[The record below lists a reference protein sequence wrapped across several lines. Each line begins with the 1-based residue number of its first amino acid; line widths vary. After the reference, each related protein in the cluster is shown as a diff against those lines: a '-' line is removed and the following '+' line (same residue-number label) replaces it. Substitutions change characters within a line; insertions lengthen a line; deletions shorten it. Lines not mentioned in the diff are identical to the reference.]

1 MLRNCNVIGSTC
13 GKGTCWEY
21 NMKFESFVKA
31 ADSIVKPWRN
41 VSCFQA
47 ESMYINVHKSAG
59 NMVTLLDLL
68 HLVLKMTVKFVV
80 QCVTVTVITIILLLM
95 HLACHLV
102 KKNHHLSKPAN
113 ITMWGKSSQ
122 QCSTRSTEHTT
133 TAEESLLFASY
144 YVHKVRVV
152 SESTQQESLEIS
164 VNFHMRKHNNVM
176 VVHISTCTNSQSL
189 DARYIVLIVVV

>member
-68 HLVLKMTVKFVV
+68 HLVLKMTVCKVCGVV
-80 QCVTVTVITIILLLM
+80 CYGD
-95 HLACHLV
+95 CN
-102 KKNHHLSKPAN
+102 NHHTTSHAPCMPLGEKKP
-113 ITMWGKSSQ
+113 S
-122 QCSTRSTEHTT
+122 
-133 TAEESLLFASY
+133 F
-144 YVHKVRVV
+144 V
-152 SESTQQESLEIS
+152 
-164 VNFHMRKHNNVM
+164 
-176 VVHISTCTNSQSL
+176 
-189 DARYIVLIVVV
+189 